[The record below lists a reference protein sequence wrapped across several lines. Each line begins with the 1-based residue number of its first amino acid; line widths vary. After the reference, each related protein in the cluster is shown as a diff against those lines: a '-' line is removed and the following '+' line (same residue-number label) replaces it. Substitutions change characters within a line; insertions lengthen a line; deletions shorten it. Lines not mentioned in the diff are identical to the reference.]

1 MLNWNYSNFFDTQL
15 LEEYNIDEK
24 VTSLMNTWDI
34 HIVPTVNPDGYVFSH
49 EQVSQFKVS
58 FKGSS
63 PSYWKFH
70 KPVNVHGPPPPPTPE
85 KFNLLNS
92 LST

>member
-1 MLNWNYSNFFDTQL
+1 MLNWNNSNFFDTQL

-49 EQVSQFKVS
+49 ERVSQFKVS
-58 FKGSS
+58 
-63 PSYWKFH
+63 
-70 KPVNVHGPPPPPTPE
+70 
-85 KFNLLNS
+85 LNS

>member
-49 EQVSQFKVS
+49 ERVSQFKVS

-63 PSYWKFH
+63 PFYWKFH
-70 KPVNVHGPPPPPTPE
+70 KPVNVQGPPPHPE

>member
-49 EQVSQFKVS
+49 ERVSQFKVS
-58 FKGSS
+58 LK
-63 PSYWKFH
+63 
-70 KPVNVHGPPPPPTPE
+70 
-85 KFNLLNS
+85 

>member
-49 EQVSQFKVS
+49 ERVINSKFLLKDPPHLTES
-58 FKGSS
+58 FTNQSMCTD
-63 PSYWKFH
+63 
-70 KPVNVHGPPPPPTPE
+70 PPPPRKIQFV
-85 KFNLLNS
+85 KFTEYLD
-92 LST
+92 T